1 VRYSALRCFRPSY
14 AGSADAV
21 LQWSERTVSNG
32 MLWSAVHTCSLDAV
46 VKMPL
51 LKRAME
57 LMTAQSTDHAHLA
70 QKRVRTA

>member
-1 VRYSALRCFRPSY
+1 
-14 AGSADAV
+14 
-21 LQWSERTVSNG
+21 
-32 MLWSAVHTCSLDAV
+32 
-46 VKMPL
+46 MPL